1 MSTPQTPEP
10 AKAVVGLLMNE
21 RPLLPPAAD
30 ILSRTLGDIDLASGW
45 LPFDYTTYYRAEM
58 GRPLYRRLLAF
69 RNLVA
74 QDALADIKIASN
86 AVEAMFM
93 RDGRRRL
100 NIDPG
105 YLLRER
111 FVLASGKNFSHRI
124 SIGRGIY
131 ADLTLV
137 YSHGRYRALAW
148 TYPDYAD
155 DPVRTFLELVRKKY
169 VLDLKG
175 VPSK

>member
-10 AKAVVGLLMNE
+10 AKAVVGLLMHE
-21 RPLLPPAAD
+21 RHLLPPAVE
-30 ILSRTLGDIDLASGW
+30 ILCRILGGIDLASDW
-45 LPFDYTTYYRAEM
+45 LPFDYTAYYAAEM

-69 RNLVA
+69 RDLVS
-74 QDALADIKIASN
+74 QDTLADIKVATN

-93 RDGRRRL
+93 RDGRRRI

-137 YSHGRYRALAW
+137 YSHGRYRSLAW

-155 DPVRTFLELVRKKY
+155 DPVRQFLELIRKKY
-169 VLDLKG
+169 VLDLRG
-175 VPSK
+175 IQSK